1 MALLVS
7 VALTGCKVGADDPGL
22 TFSSRDGRLMRVW
35 NLTGY
40 DRVAVD
46 SSSFGVF
53 TATTSYAGGVLT
65 EVDVFGSSSESYT
78 LVITFDKGGN
88 LTVVETKDGDI
99 TEENDAWEWLSA
111 DKNKSELLIG
121 GGSDAAG
128 IWSILRLTGKE
139 LVLENNIRELRT
151 VNGNQSLSTDDFKL
165 TFEAAE

>member
-1 MALLVS
+1 MS
-7 VALTGCKVGADDPGL
+7 VALVGCKVGADDPGL
-22 TFSSRDGRLMRVW
+22 TFSSRDGRLMRAW
-35 NLTGY
+35 NLIGY

-46 SSSFGVF
+46 SSDVGIF
-53 TATTSYAGGVLT
+53 TNTTSYANGVLT
-65 EVDVFGSSSESYT
+65 EVGFFGTSSDSYT

-88 LTVVETKDGDI
+88 LTVVETEDGDI

-111 DKNKSELLIG
+111 DKNKSELAIG

-139 LVLENNIRELRT
+139 LVLERNTRELRT
-151 VNGNQSLSTDDFKL
+151 IDGDLFLNTDDFKL